1 MECGTGENGMKHLF
15 KELAEDAT
23 SPQMVPALAL
33 GLVIGVL
40 LVVIGVSFAAMIFS
54 GPLAPLATRGA
65 GLTLFGA
72 ASLCGFLAVSSSF
85 RSAIS
90 TPQDAPVAVLA
101 TMGVPV
107 VAAMGMSAPNATFA
121 TMLAAMSIA
130 TLATGIALMAIGH
143 FRLTRFFRFM
153 PYPVVGGFLAG
164 GGWMLVKG
172 GISVMSS
179 LSLNVESLPMLFES
193 VHIWKWSPGVLY
205 AISLWLVLKR
215 WSHFLILPC
224 SIVMVT
230 AAYYVAFHILAISL
244 ADARAAGILLSGV
257 PSSGLWPA
265 FSISDLQTVRWDIVF
280 DQTPIMFTVV
290 LVTMMGLLLNIS
302 GLELGSGTDIDFD
315 REFRNAGLAN
325 TLGGLG
331 GSAPGSHTLSLS
343 LLCSSSGAYTRLAGI
358 ITASVI
364 AAVLFMGGSVLE
376 YFPLPVLGGLLV
388 FLGID
393 IMDSWLRATRRR
405 LPLSDYLVLCVI
417 FLVICFSGF
426 LEGVA
431 VGLVITVV
439 LFIIRLSKVD
449 IIHDSFTGLTLHSR
463 VNRSIPQRTILQQHG
478 ERIRGYRLSGYLFFG
493 SASLLVETLK
503 QELRKTPQPWC
514 ILLDFKNVSGFDI
527 SAANAFQRF
536 ISSAHAEHVRI
547 VLTETSPRFI
557 SMLQR
562 ILPIESIDNLVTA
575 QDIDRGLEAC
585 EEAILTEYT
594 ERTAQQANA
603 ADMLFEQS
611 VDDMMAHL
619 DRQILFEALVEELRP
634 WVQECHYEGETL
646 LVEKGKTQQG
656 LQMLV
661 WGSATATD
669 GDGGT
674 RLAHL
679 RAGDVL
685 VPQAAFAPFVA
696 REHIMADSPCR
707 TVLLTAQARLLM
719 EQENPDLALRLD
731 RYVISSWKA

>member
-1 MECGTGENGMKHLF
+1 MKRLF

-23 SPQMVPALAL
+23 SPQVVPALAL

-65 GLTLFGA
+65 GLTLFGGA
-72 ASLCGFLAVSSSF
+72 CLCGFLAISSSF
-85 RSAIS
+85 RAVIS

-107 VAAMGMSAPNATFA
+107 AAAMGMSDPNATFA
-121 TMLAAMSIA
+121 TMLAAMGIA
-130 TLATGIALMAIGH
+130 TLATGITLMAIGQ

-172 GISVMSS
+172 GISVMSTLS
-179 LSLNVESLPMLFES
+179 LSVDTLPMLFEG
-193 VHIWKWSPGVLY
+193 VHIWKWGPGALY
-205 AISLWLVLKR
+205 AILLWLTLKR

-230 AAYYVAFHILAISL
+230 AAYYVAFHFLAMPL
-244 ADARAAGILLSGV
+244 AEARTAGILLSGV

-265 FSISDLQTVRWDIVF
+265 FSFSDLQTVRRDIVF
-280 DQTPIMFTVV
+280 DQAPIMFTVV
-290 LVTMMGLLLNIS
+290 LVTLMGLLLNIS

-343 LLCSSSGAYTRLAGI
+343 LLCSSSGAYTRLAGL

-376 YFPLPVLGGLLV
+376 FFPLPVLGGLLV

-393 IMDSWLRATRRR
+393 IMDSWLCAPRRR
-405 LPLSDYLVLCVI
+405 LPLSDYLVLGVI

-431 VGLVITVV
+431 VGLIITVV
-439 LFIIRLSKVD
+439 LFIIRLSRVD
-449 IIHDSFTGLTLHSR
+449 IIHDNFTGLTLHSKA
-463 VNRSIPQRTILQQHG
+463 NRSIPQRMILQQHG

-536 ISSAHAEHVRI
+536 ISSAHAEQVRI

-562 ILPIESIDNLVTA
+562 ILPTENANNLVTA
-575 QDIDRGLEAC
+575 QDMDRGLEAC
-585 EEAILTEYT
+585 EEAILAEYA
-594 ERTAQQANA
+594 ERTAQEANA

-619 DRQILFEALVEELRP
+619 DRQIIFEALVEELRP

-646 LVEKGKTQQG
+646 VVQKGETQQG

-679 RAGDVL
+679 CAGAVL

-696 REHIMADSPCR
+696 KEHIVADGPCR
-707 TVLLTAQARLLM
+707 TALLTAQTRLLM
-719 EQENPDLALRLD
+719 EQETPDLALRLD
-731 RYVISSWKA
+731 RYVISSWNGTA

>member
-1 MECGTGENGMKHLF
+1 MKSLF

-23 SPQMVPALAL
+23 SPKMVPALAL

-72 ASLCGFLAVSSSF
+72 ASLCGFLALSSSF
-85 RSAIS
+85 RAAIS

-107 VAAMGMSAPNATFA
+107 AAAMGMSDPNATFA

-130 TLATGIALMAIGH
+130 TLATGIALIAIGQ
-143 FRLTRFFRFM
+143 FRLTRYFRFM

-179 LSLNVESLPMLFES
+179 ISPDIDTLPMLFEGM
-193 VHIWKWSPGVLY
+193 HIWKWSPGALY

-230 AAYYVAFHILAISL
+230 AAYYVTFHVLGISL
-244 ADARAAGILLSGV
+244 IDARAEGILLSGV

-265 FSISDLQTVRWDIVF
+265 FSLSDLQAVRWDVVF
-280 DQTPIMFTVV
+280 DQTPIMITVM

-343 LLCSSSGAYTRLAGI
+343 LLCSSSGAYTRLAGL
-358 ITASVI
+358 ITAGVI

-405 LPLSDYLVLCVI
+405 LPLSDYLVLGVI

-439 LFIIRLSKVD
+439 LFIIRLSRVD
-449 IIHDSFTGLTLHSR
+449 IIHGNFTGLTLHSR
-463 VNRSIPQRTILQQHG
+463 INRSIPQRTILQQHG
-478 ERIRGYRLSGYLFFG
+478 EHIRGYTLNGYLFFG

-503 QELRKTPQPWC
+503 QELRKPPQPWC
-514 ILLDFKNVSGFDI
+514 ILLDFKGVSGFDI

-536 ISSAHAEHVRI
+536 IASAHAEHVRI
-547 VLTETSPRFI
+547 VLTETSPRFMN
-557 SMLQR
+557 MLQR
-562 ILPIESIDNLVTA
+562 ILPAGSFNTLVTA
-575 QDIDRGLEAC
+575 QDLDRGMEAC
-585 EEAILTEYT
+585 EEIILTEYA

-603 ADMLFEQS
+603 EDMLFEQS

-619 DRQILFEALVEELRP
+619 DRQVLFEELVENLRP
-634 WVQECHYEGETL
+634 WLQECHYEGETP
-646 LVEKGKTQQG
+646 LVLKGEAQQG

-669 GDGGT
+669 LDGGA

-696 REHIMADSPCR
+696 REHIVADGPCR
-707 TVLLTAQARLLM
+707 TVMLTAQARLLM
-719 EQENPDLALRLD
+719 EQETPDLALRLD
-731 RYVISSWKA
+731 RYIISSWNGTA

>member
-1 MECGTGENGMKHLF
+1 MKRLF
-15 KELAEDAT
+15 RELAEDAT
-23 SPQMVPALAL
+23 SSLMVPALAL

-72 ASLCGFLAVSSSF
+72 AALCGFLAISSSF
-85 RSAIS
+85 RSAIA

-107 VAAMGMSAPNATFA
+107 AAAMGMADANATFV
-121 TMLAAMSIA
+121 TMLAAMSIS
-130 TLATGIALMAIGH
+130 TLATGIALLAIGQ
-143 FRLTRFFRFM
+143 FKLTRFFRFM

-179 LSLNVESLPMLFES
+179 ISLNADSLPMLFES
-193 VHIWKWSPGVLY
+193 AHVWKWSPGTLY

-215 WSHFLILPC
+215 WGHFLVLPC

-230 AAYYVAFHILAISL
+230 AAYYVAFHVLGMSVVE
-244 ADARAAGILLSGV
+244 ARTAGILLSGV

-265 FSISDLQTVRWDIVF
+265 FSFSDLQAVRWDIVF
-280 DQTPIMFTVV
+280 DQVPIMLTVV

-325 TLGGLG
+325 ALGGLG

-343 LLCSSSGAYTRLAGI
+343 LLCSSSGAYTRFAGL
-358 ITASVI
+358 ITAGVI
-364 AAVLFMGGSVLE
+364 AAVLFKGGSVLE

-405 LPLSDYLVLCVI
+405 LPLSDYVVLGII

-439 LFIIRLSKVD
+439 LFIIRLSRVD
-449 IIHDSFTGLTLHSR
+449 IISGTFTGLTLHSR
-463 VNRSIPQRTILQQHG
+463 INRSIPQKIILQQHG
-478 ERIRGYRLSGYLFFG
+478 EHIRGYTLSGYLFFG
-493 SASLLVETLK
+493 SASLLVETLR
-503 QELRKTPQPWC
+503 QELRNTPRPWC
-514 ILLDFKNVSGFDI
+514 ILLDFKDVSGFDI

-536 ISSAHAEHVRI
+536 IASAHAEHVRI
-547 VLTETSPRFI
+547 VLSGTSPHFI
-557 SMLQR
+557 HMLQR
-562 ILPIESIDNLVTA
+562 ILPKESFKNLVTTK
-575 QDIDRGLEAC
+575 DLDRGLEAC
-585 EEAILTEYT
+585 EETLLNEYAD
-594 ERTAQQANA
+594 RTAQHANA
-603 ADMLFEQS
+603 EDMLFEQS
-611 VDDMMAHL
+611 VDDVMAHL
-619 DRQILFEALVEELRP
+619 DRQVLFEELVEELRP
-634 WVQECHYEGETL
+634 WLQECHYEGEAS
-646 LVEKGKTQQG
+646 LVRKGETQPG

-661 WGSATATD
+661 WGSATATH
-669 GDGGT
+669 GDGVS

-679 RAGDVL
+679 CAGDVL

-696 REHIMADSPCR
+696 REHIVADGPCR
-707 TVLLTAQARLLM
+707 TALLTPQARLLM
-719 EQENPDLALRLD
+719 EQETPGLALRLD
-731 RYVISSWKA
+731 HYIISSWGSTA

>member
-1 MECGTGENGMKHLF
+1 MKSLF

-23 SPQMVPALAL
+23 SPRMVPALAL

-72 ASLCGFLAVSSSF
+72 ASLCGFLALSSSF
-85 RSAIS
+85 RAAIS

-107 VAAMGMSAPNATFA
+107 AAAMGMSDPNATFA

-130 TLATGIALMAIGH
+130 TLATGIALTAIGQ
-143 FRLTRFFRFM
+143 FRLTRYFRFM

-179 LSLNVESLPMLFES
+179 ISPTIDTLSMLFES
-193 VHIWKWSPGVLY
+193 AHIWKWSPGAIY

-230 AAYYVAFHILAISL
+230 AAYYVAFHVLGISL
-244 ADARAAGILLSGV
+244 IDARAEGILLSGV

-265 FSISDLQTVRWDIVF
+265 FSLSDLQAVHWDVVF
-280 DQTPIMFTVV
+280 DQTPIMITVM

-325 TLGGLG
+325 TLSGLG

-343 LLCSSSGAYTRLAGI
+343 LLCSSSGAYTRLAGL
-358 ITASVI
+358 ITAGVI

-393 IMDSWLRATRRR
+393 IMDSWLRATSRR
-405 LPLSDYLVLCVI
+405 LPLSDYLVLGVI

-439 LFIIRLSKVD
+439 LFIIRLSRVD
-449 IIHDSFTGLTLHSR
+449 IIHGSFTGLTLHSR
-463 VNRSIPQRTILQQHG
+463 INRSIPQRTILQQHG
-478 ERIRGYRLSGYLFFG
+478 EHIRGYTLNGYLFFG

-503 QELRKTPQPWC
+503 QELRKTPQPWS
-514 ILLDFKNVSGFDI
+514 ILLDFKGVSGFDI

-536 ISSAHAEHVRI
+536 IASAHAEHVRI
-547 VLTETSPRFI
+547 ILTETPPHFI

-562 ILPIESIDNLVTA
+562 ILPVASFKTLVTA
-575 QDIDRGLEAC
+575 QDLDRGLEAC
-585 EEAILTEYT
+585 EETILNEYA
-594 ERTAQQANA
+594 ERTALQANA
-603 ADMLFEQS
+603 EDMLFEQS

-619 DRQILFEALVEELRP
+619 DRQVLFEELVEAMHP
-634 WVQECHYEGETL
+634 WLQECHYENENPLVLKGE
-646 LVEKGKTQQG
+646 VQQG

-669 GDGGT
+669 LDGGA

-685 VPQAAFAPFVA
+685 VPQAAFTPFVA
-696 REHIMADSPCR
+696 REHIVADGPCR
-707 TVLLTAQARLLM
+707 TALLTAQARLLM
-719 EQENPDLALRLD
+719 EQETPDLALRLD
-731 RYVISSWKA
+731 RYIISSWNGTA